1 MPTTSSAFGVFLR
14 TSSSTKST
22 TLTAKNTLKMMTP
35 QAMTEFRLETSRKK
49 RSGLANPA
57 FASTTSTS
65 VPTATATG
73 AMTNAILFMRGAGVL
88 AQFVSAPRTNAPA
101 PRPAR
106 NR

>member
-1 MPTTSSAFGVFLR
+1 MSSAFGVRFF

-22 TLTAKNTLKMMTP
+22 MLTAKNTLKMMTP
-35 QAMTEFRLETSRKK
+35 QAMTEFRLDTSMKK

-57 FASTTSTS
+57 FASITSTS

-73 AMTNAILFMRGAGVL
+73 AMMNAILFMRAAGFF
-88 AQFVSAPRTNAPA
+88 AQFVSAPKTNAPA
-101 PRPAR
+101 PKPAR